1 MAQRPVY
8 IPSTSSD
15 FLVET
20 VMVDFEWFPGM
31 AVVQKQKSID
41 SLHAAVKTQLTGVT
55 SLLEISSKSK
65 VDLGVNLSAFNLMI
79 NDSRRDLEFS
89 VEAAFQSS
97 KVFEKGGP
105 FVDLLEATSRA
116 AKKDE
121 RLKESGRLL
130 NFKFYNQVWPL
141 EPKTVFYDYLYVN
154 ALLKHEEFHD
164 QIFQYSAFTD
174 IEFNPKKSINCQAYS
189 VALFVSLKQRG
200 LLDEAKLRDKD
211 NFLDLVT
218 SFEVSNATDQGNIQ
232 PELI

>member
-8 IPSTSSD
+8 IPSTSND

-31 AVVQKQKSID
+31 AIVQKQKSID
-41 SLHAAVKTQLTGVT
+41 SLHAAAKDHLSRVT

-79 NDSRRDLEFS
+79 NDTRRDLEFS

-97 KVFEKGGP
+97 KVFKQGGP
-105 FVDLLEATSRA
+105 FTDLLEATPKA
-116 AKKDE
+116 AKRDE
-121 RLKESGRLL
+121 RLKDSGRLL
-130 NFKFYNQVWPL
+130 NFKFYNQAWPL
-141 EPKTVFYDYLYVN
+141 EPKTAFYDYLYVN
-154 ALLKHEEFHD
+154 ALLKNEAFHD
-164 QIFQYSAFTD
+164 EIFKYSAFTD

-200 LLDEAKLRDKD
+200 LLDEGKLRDKD
-211 NFLDLVT
+211 HFLDLV
-218 SFEVSNATDQGNIQ
+218 SRFEISNASDQGHIQ
-232 PELI
+232 PDLI